1 MNGTVTEH
9 KHADITITYCIECDL
24 APVAEKLVSAIA
36 NRFGLVAKRE
46 EGHGGIYEVRIDD
59 DVVFNNFE
67 QGGRLPTD
75 AQIFR
80 EIRKRAEAGTLV
92 CPLPPAAWGEKVIAM
107 NPMGYPPAIEQVHLA
122 PRPSTLDG
130 KTVYLVDARFDDS
143 DRLLL
148 QMQNWFAEH
157 MPQTKTVFVS
167 KDGVYTR
174 DDPGLFQEIKEKG
187 DAMIMGVGH

>member
-1 MNGTVTEH
+1 MSNTAIEQEQTE
-9 KHADITITYCIECDL
+9 ITITYCIECDL
-24 APVAEKLVSAIA
+24 KPVAEKLAAAIESQ
-36 NRFGLVAKRE
+36 FGLNAKLE
-46 EGHGGIYEVRIDD
+46 KGHGGIYEVRIGG

-80 EIRKRAEAGTLV
+80 EIRSRAAAGTLV
-92 CPLPPAAWGEKVIAM
+92 CPLPPESWGEKVVAL
-107 NPMGYPPAIEQVHLA
+107 NPMGFPPAIEQVRLA
-122 PRPSTLDG
+122 PRPSSLDG

-148 QMQNWFAEH
+148 QMQNWFEEH
-157 MPQTKTVFVS
+157 MPKTKTVFVS

-174 DDPGLFQEIKEKG
+174 DDPRLFQEIKENG
-187 DAMIMGVGH
+187 AAMIMGVGH

>member
-1 MNGTVTEH
+1 MSGAATDQ
-9 KHADITITYCIECDL
+9 KHAQITITYCIECDL
-24 APVAEKLVSAIA
+24 APVAEKLSAAIES
-36 NRFGLVAKRE
+36 RFGVVAKLE
-46 EGHGGIYEVRIDD
+46 EGHGGIYEVRING

-80 EIRKRAEAGTLV
+80 EIRERAEAGTLV
-92 CPLPPAAWGEKVIAM
+92 CPLPPASWENKVVVM
-107 NPMGYPPAIEQVHLA
+107 NPMGFPPAIEQVHLA

-148 QMQNWFAEH
+148 QMQSWFTEH

-167 KDGVYTR
+167 KDGVYTL
-174 DDPGLFQEIKEKG
+174 DDPRLFQEIKENG

>member
-1 MNGTVTEH
+1 MSDAGIKQES
-9 KHADITITYCIECDL
+9 AEITITYCIECDL
-24 APVAEKLVSAIA
+24 KPVAEKLAAAIKS
-36 NRFGLVAKRE
+36 RFGLAAKLE
-46 EGHGGIYEVRIDD
+46 EGHGGIYEVRIDG
-59 DVVFNNFE
+59 DVVFNNFD
-67 QGGRLPTD
+67 QGGRLPAD
-75 AQIFR
+75 AQIFL

-92 CPLPPAAWGEKVIAM
+92 CPMPPGSWGEQVVAM

-122 PRPSTLDG
+122 PRPSSLDG

-148 QMQNWFAEH
+148 QMQNWFTEH

-174 DDPGLFQEIKEKG
+174 DDPRLFQEIKENG